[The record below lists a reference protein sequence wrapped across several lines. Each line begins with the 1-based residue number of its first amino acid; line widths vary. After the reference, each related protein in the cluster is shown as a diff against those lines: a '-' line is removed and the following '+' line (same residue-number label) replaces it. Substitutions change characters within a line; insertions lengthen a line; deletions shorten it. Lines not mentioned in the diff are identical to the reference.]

1 MRYSPLSVVILAALP
16 CVIASTAYSGNLL
29 LMIALLL
36 GKKSSSYEDMNTAK
50 ELMEH
55 FRT

>member
-1 MRYSPLSVVILAALP
+1 MRHPRLFVVILAALA

-36 GKKSSSYEDMNTAK
+36 GKKSSYENTNTAK